1 MRSIAFLVS
10 LVVAGLAH
18 AQQVNRA
25 DPKSPPAAAPG
36 RDEASQRKLDDA
48 AVASQRKLADEGSRE
63 ARLSGKGLCGASARD
78 VEARER
84 RRH

>member
-48 AVASQRKLADEGSRE
+48 AVASQRKLADERLARSE
-63 ARLSGKGLCGASARD
+63 AQWKRVMRSICTGC
-78 VEARER
+78 
-84 RRH
+84 